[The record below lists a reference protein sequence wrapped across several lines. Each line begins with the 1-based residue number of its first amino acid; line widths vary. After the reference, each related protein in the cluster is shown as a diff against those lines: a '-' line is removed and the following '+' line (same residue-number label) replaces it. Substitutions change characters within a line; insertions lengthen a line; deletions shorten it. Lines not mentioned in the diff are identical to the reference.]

1 MEVENSGQQEVGG
14 YNCSLGS
21 LSFLLLGSTS
31 WLEESSAWCTCQ
43 KKTQH
48 MELQELCGVRT
59 GHSPPSAGQRC
70 DKSRCAGP
78 AGTSGYYFLAELT
91 S

>member
-43 KKTQH
+43 KKPNTWNYRSSVASERGTAHPQQDRDVTNPDALG
-48 MELQELCGVRT
+48 LQEHLDT
-59 GHSPPSAGQRC
+59 ISWQN
-70 DKSRCAGP
+70 
-78 AGTSGYYFLAELT
+78 
-91 S
+91 